1 MKALLTL
8 DLPRGKRALYLRLAD
23 AMRAAIRGGRVA
35 PGETLPST
43 RELAAQLGVNRHT
56 AAAAVEELAAEGWL
70 LSRPKAAARVALT
83 LPTSYFV
90 PQKTAGPKRASVHR
104 FRLARE
110 LGLPPLASSRYPF
123 KRSFVVG
130 PDLRLF
136 PYREFRAHWA
146 DALRRSGPRLL
157 DYGDPL
163 GQGALVEE
171 LSTYLRRVRGIR
183 DRRVIVTHG
192 SQEGIFLA
200 AQLLVKPGDVVAVED
215 IGYRPAF
222 SALQAAGARIVPIRV
237 DAQGLDVSALARAAA
252 RHRLRLVYTTPLHQ
266 YPTTVTMPVSR
277 RSALYELCVKKGIPI
292 LEDDYDHEYHYRC
305 QPLAPL
311 AAADPAG
318 LVLYVST
325 FSKVFSPAARV
336 GFLAVPQAL
345 AKPLAD
351 LRRIVSRQNDALLQ
365 DAVARWMRDGG
376 FERHM
381 RRMRRVYEERRDAAV
396 AALER
401 GRERGLDLGWRA
413 PDGGMALW
421 VETARDSAKLAAAAE
436 ERGIYVSP
444 EAEHRLKRGA
454 GTHVRLGF
462 AQMTPGELRAGLED
476 LFDVIE
482 RVPRAAR
489 ARLPSAA
496 P

>member
-1 MKALLTL
+1 M
-8 DLPRGKRALYLRLAD
+8 RRAYYLRLAD
-23 AMRAAIRGGRVA
+23 SLRADIREGRLA
-35 PGETLPST
+35 PGESLPST
-43 RELAAQLGVNRHT
+43 RELAARLGVNRHT
-56 AAAAVEELAAEGWL
+56 VAAAIEELAAEGWL
-70 LSRPKAAARVALT
+70 ATRPKAAARVQRT
-83 LPTSYFV
+83 LPTSYFT
-90 PQKTAGPKRASVHR
+90 PQKAAGPRRARPHR

-123 KRSFVVG
+123 RRNFVVG

-136 PYREFRAHWA
+136 PYREFRSHWA

-171 LSTYLRRVRGIR
+171 LATYLRRVRGVR

-200 AQLLVKPGDVVAVED
+200 AQLLVRPGDAVAVEE

-222 SALQAAGARIVPIRV
+222 SALQAAGARLVPIRV
-237 DAQGLDVSALARAAA
+237 DGQGLDVSALARAAD
-252 RHRLRLVYTTPLHQ
+252 RYRLRLLYTTPLHQ
-266 YPTTVTMPVSR
+266 YPTTATVPASR
-277 RSALYELCVKKGIPI
+277 RLALYELCAKKGIPI
-292 LEDDYDHEYHYRC
+292 VEDDYDHEYHYRC
-305 QPLAPL
+305 RPLPPL

-325 FSKVFSPAARV
+325 FSKVFSPATRV

-345 AKPLAD
+345 ARPLAD

-396 AALER
+396 AALEH
-401 GRERGLDLGWRA
+401 GRERGLELSWRT

-421 VETARDSAKLAAAAE
+421 VDTARDSAGLAAAAE
-436 ERGIYVSP
+436 AEGIYVSP
-444 EAEHRLKRGA
+444 EKEHRLRPGA

-462 AQMTPGELRAGLED
+462 AHLTPGELRAGLED
-476 LFDVIE
+476 LFDVME
-482 RVPRAAR
+482 RAPRASPPAAR
-489 ARLPSAA
+489 RRRA